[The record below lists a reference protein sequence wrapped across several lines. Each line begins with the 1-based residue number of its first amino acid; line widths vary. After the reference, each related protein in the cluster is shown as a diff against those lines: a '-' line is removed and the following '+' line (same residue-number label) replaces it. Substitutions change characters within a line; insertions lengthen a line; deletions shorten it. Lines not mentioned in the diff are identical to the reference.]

1 MRSSVV
7 LFLFPEGEK
16 LKERNC
22 LVFLA
27 RPSTVQIFKH
37 QLYLLYCGK
46 SADMI
51 VFCQW
56 DGEGW
61 MSLLDFVFVQL
72 AKEVLFEGGDHGQS
86 AESRNG
92 ETE

>member
-1 MRSSVV
+1 MAR
-7 LFLFPEGEK
+7 LFFEGVKSLYTLFYEK
-16 LKERNC
+16 LSCPVSISKRRKGQREKLPC
-22 LVFLA
+22 FLA

-61 MSLLDFVFVQL
+61 MSLLDFVFVNG
-72 AKEVLFEGGDHGQS
+72 KERD
-86 AESRNG
+86 
-92 ETE
+92 